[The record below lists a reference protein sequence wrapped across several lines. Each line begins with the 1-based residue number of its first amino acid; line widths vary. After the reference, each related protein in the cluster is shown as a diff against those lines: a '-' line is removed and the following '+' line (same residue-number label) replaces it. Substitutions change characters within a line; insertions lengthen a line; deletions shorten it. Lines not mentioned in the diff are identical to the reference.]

1 MANSDEVALLANR
14 FREAVRADDASGLN
28 DVLWADGEFDY
39 DYDTTAQ
46 ALRRFLEQSE
56 PVDWR
61 AAARWFTPDVWIH
74 LQAQIRHGSE
84 VEEAVAVVM
93 RRWLSDPKWA
103 GEEFALLR
111 GFADDFLYFRRPD
124 ASPSPPPRS
133 PAS

>member
-1 MANSDEVALLANR
+1 MVNSDEVALLANR
-14 FREAVRADDASGLN
+14 LREAVRAPDATLFL
-28 DVLWADGEFDY
+28 DELWGDGTY
-39 DYDTTAQ
+39 DYGTTARAIQ
-46 ALRRFLEQSE
+46 SWLERSE
-56 PVDWR
+56 PQDWR
-61 AAARWFTPDVWIH
+61 NAARWFTPEVWTH
-74 LQAQIRHGSE
+74 LHGWITHGSE

-103 GEEFALLR
+103 GEEFDLLR

>member
-1 MANSDEVALLANR
+1 MANSDEVAFVANR
-14 FREAVRADDASGLN
+14 FREAVRAPDSRPLIAEVWSG
-28 DVLWADGEFDY
+28 EY
-39 DYDTTAQ
+39 DYDTAAR
-46 ALRRFLEQSE
+46 ALRLFLEQSE
-56 PVDWR
+56 PQDWR
-61 AAARWFTPDVWIH
+61 NAARWFTPEVWTH
-74 LQAQIRHGSE
+74 LSGCIEHGSE

-124 ASPSPPPRS
+124 ASPSPPPGS